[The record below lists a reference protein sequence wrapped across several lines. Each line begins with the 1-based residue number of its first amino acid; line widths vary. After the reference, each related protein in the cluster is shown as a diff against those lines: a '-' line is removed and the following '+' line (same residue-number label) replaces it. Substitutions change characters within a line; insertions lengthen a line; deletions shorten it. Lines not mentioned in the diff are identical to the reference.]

1 MYNNPHD
8 TRSKLNILKT
18 FIRCSRRHVNVF
30 CTFNLGRVSTGKRLS
45 KYTFFSKEPDNFGS
59 DSMFLFF
66 QWISGSFVLTLLL
79 QQLSTIKKGITVR
92 GWSDPIEPE
101 NNVNNRSSNIL
112 FVGKKIGDLY
122 ENGWFKG

>member
-1 MYNNPHD
+1 
-8 TRSKLNILKT
+8 
-18 FIRCSRRHVNVF
+18 
-30 CTFNLGRVSTGKRLS
+30 
-45 KYTFFSKEPDNFGS
+45 
-59 DSMFLFF
+59 MFLFF

-92 GWSDPIEPE
+92 GWGDPIEPE